1 MAGKL
6 GTIYVSIAA
15 RMGAFK
21 RDLAG
26 ARTQSLR
33 TSKYMS
39 KQFDMVKASMIGL
52 AGAAGIGMVV
62 KSVIKMGMQFQQSM
76 AVVRG
81 VTRAT
86 EKEFLG
92 LQNIAKKLGETTE
105 WTASQAADAL
115 KFLGM
120 AGFSAN
126 KAMKALPGT
135 LDLATA
141 GNIGLGQAA
150 DIATNA
156 LTAMQLEVGQLGR
169 VNDVFVATIT
179 RSNTN
184 MEMMAES
191 FRYAAPVAKA
201 YGISIERLS
210 ALIGTLGNAGIQ
222 GSMAG
227 TQLAFGFQKAAR
239 VFKELGMDG
248 TGKDMVDALE
258 AANKAGWDSAKMM
271 QVFGMRGGRAALVLR
286 NLVPEIKEFEEKLK
300 GSSGEAKELAD
311 VMRSTVSFA
320 FKELK
325 SAIEGIAIEAFSQK
339 QSDLQESI
347 KKLTE
352 AVRNSKDGFISLAT
366 GMVTVTEK
374 FVKLSSTCL
383 LYTSPSPRD

>member
-1 MAGKL
+1 MRNWVL
-6 GTIYVSIAA
+6 LNPCELTTSV
-15 RMGAFK
+15 M
-21 RDLAG
+21 
-26 ARTQSLR
+26 SL
-33 TSKYMS
+33 MS
-39 KQFDMVKASMIGL
+39 CMVKASMIGL

-191 FRYAAPVAKA
+191 FRYAAPVARA
-201 YGISIERLS
+201 YGIS
-210 ALIGTLGNAGIQ
+210 
-222 GSMAG
+222 
-227 TQLAFGFQKAAR
+227 
-239 VFKELGMDG
+239 
-248 TGKDMVDALE
+248 
-258 AANKAGWDSAKMM
+258 
-271 QVFGMRGGRAALVLR
+271 
-286 NLVPEIKEFEEKLK
+286 PH
-300 GSSGEAKELAD
+300 
-311 VMRSTVSFA
+311 
-320 FKELK
+320 
-325 SAIEGIAIEAFSQK
+325 
-339 QSDLQESI
+339 
-347 KKLTE
+347 
-352 AVRNSKDGFISLAT
+352 
-366 GMVTVTEK
+366 
-374 FVKLSSTCL
+374 
-383 LYTSPSPRD
+383 

>member
-1 MAGKL
+1 
-6 GTIYVSIAA
+6 
-15 RMGAFK
+15 MGAFR
-21 RDLAG
+21 RDLKV
-26 ARTQSLR
+26 ARAESLR
-33 TSKYMS
+33 TS
-39 KQFDMVKASMIGL
+39 QFMAKNFDAVKGAMIGL
-52 AGAAGIGMVV
+52 AGVAGIGMVA
-62 KSVIKMGMQFQQSM
+62 KSIIRMGMEFQQSM

-86 EKEFLG
+86 EKEF
-92 LQNIAKKLGETTE
+92 QNIAKKLGETTE

-120 AGFSAN
+120 AGFSAS
-126 KAMKALPGT
+126 KAMAALPGT

-141 GNIGLGQAA
+141 GNIALGQAA

-156 LTAMQLEVGQLGR
+156 LTAMQLEVGELGR
-169 VNDVFVATIT
+169 VNDVFVGTIT

-239 VFKELGMDG
+239 VFKELGIDG

-271 QVFGMRGGRAALVLR
+271 QGLR
-286 NLVPEIKEFEEKLK
+286 WF
-300 GSSGEAKELAD
+300 
-311 VMRSTVSFA
+311 
-320 FKELK
+320 
-325 SAIEGIAIEAFSQK
+325 
-339 QSDLQESI
+339 
-347 KKLTE
+347 
-352 AVRNSKDGFISLAT
+352 
-366 GMVTVTEK
+366 
-374 FVKLSSTCL
+374 
-383 LYTSPSPRD
+383 